1 MRALA
6 LGTGLESMGV
16 GYVDLFGAKMM
27 LVAGM
32 PGWPPRR
39 HLPRFLGADFGGL
52 TISEEGGLELLNEF
66 RVALASCSCV

>member
-32 PGWPPRR
+32 TGLATSTAFSPLLGGRFRR
-39 HLPRFLGADFGGL
+39 FDD
-52 TISEEGGLELLNEF
+52 I
-66 RVALASCSCV
+66 